1 MGVELTLL
9 IWSAALALAYIAV
22 QSTAYRLD
30 YGIKFAGS
38 QRDGERAPNKWAARG
53 NRALR
58 NFLETYPIFIAL
70 IVASI
75 LSSRSNGL
83 TQWGAQIW
91 FWARWVYIPAYFLDL
106 PYIRSAVWSVSMI
119 GLVLLF
125 IGVAF

>member
-1 MGVELTLL
+1 MSVELTLL
-9 IWSAALALAYIAV
+9 VWSAALALAYLIV

-38 QRDGERAPNKWAARG
+38 QRDGERAPNKWTARG

-70 IVASI
+70 AVATE
-75 LSSRSNGL
+75 LSGRSDGL
-83 TQWGAQIW
+83 TQWGSQIW
-91 FWARWVYIPAYFLDL
+91 FWARWAYL
-106 PYIRSAVWSVSMI
+106 PGYFVPWPFVRSAIWTVSML
-119 GLVLLF
+119 GLLLLF